1 MKEKHTELTT
11 LVDELNQTG
20 DTAYIEG
27 NTYHIANCET
37 DDIDLAI
44 AYAIEVLARK
54 GRIV

>member
-1 MKEKHTELTT
+1 MKEKHTQLTE
-11 LVDELNQTG
+11 LVDELNRMG

-27 NTYHIANCET
+27 ETYHIANCET
-37 DDIDLAI
+37 DHIDLAI